1 MATISMKEKEIKNFI
16 RRTIIESIQDILT
29 DTDYG
34 MKLRKS
40 IVQRLEKYS
49 KRTPKKITSLDD
61 IKKRYA

>member
-1 MATISMKEKEIKNFI
+1 MATILTKEREIKNLI

-29 DTDYG
+29 DPDYG

-40 IVQRLEKYS
+40 IVQRLERYS
-49 KRTPKKITSLDD
+49 KETPKQMTSLDD